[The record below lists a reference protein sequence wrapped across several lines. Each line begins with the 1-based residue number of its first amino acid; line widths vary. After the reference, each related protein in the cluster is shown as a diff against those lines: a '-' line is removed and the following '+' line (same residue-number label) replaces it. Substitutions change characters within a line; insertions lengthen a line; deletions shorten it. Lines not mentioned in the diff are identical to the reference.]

1 MNIMD
6 YYGCEY
12 YYVTHNLIENIKK
25 NGLFRLKM
33 K

>member
-1 MNIMD
+1 MSIMD

-25 NGLFRLKM
+25 MDYLD
-33 K
+33 